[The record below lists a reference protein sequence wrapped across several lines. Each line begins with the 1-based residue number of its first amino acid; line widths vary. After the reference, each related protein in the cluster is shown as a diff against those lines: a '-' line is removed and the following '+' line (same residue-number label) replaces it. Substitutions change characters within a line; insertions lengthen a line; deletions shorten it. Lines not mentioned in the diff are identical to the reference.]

1 MPGKPNVAVFDTAFG
16 MSMEEKAYLYALPYE
31 YYEKY
36 RIRRYGFHGTS
47 HGFVSGEAIKMANL
61 DPKSAW

>member
-1 MPGKPNVAVFDTAFG
+1 MDALQGIAAMKEVLPGIPMAAVFDTSFHST
-16 MSMEEKAYLYALPYE
+16 MPPEAYLYAVPYE

-47 HGFVSGEAIKMANL
+47 H
-61 DPKSAW
+61 